1 MRQLVATEF
10 GQNKKWSDTDRGET
24 FATTCAVVSVKAG
37 KNRNKIAR
45 ESRFEGKVWALL
57 GGVDRQRFLAD
68 DKVVRKLGS

>member
-10 GQNKKWSDTDRGET
+10 GQNRKWSDTDRGET

-45 ESRFEGKVWALL
+45 ESRFDSKVCELF

-68 DKVVRKLGS
+68 GKVVSKLAS